1 MNIRK
6 DILQYNTRQGVAP
19 VLSDFFSNHL
29 NKLIE
34 IIDTI
39 FKTSCL
45 SLLGGILKT
54 MSISFAESTKKL
66 TINNREVIFSPALP
80 LSKNISYSNIWE
92 QMKSSF

>member
-34 IIDTI
+34 IGDETI
-39 FKTSCL
+39 YIILYNKAASLFNIL
-45 SLLGGILKT
+45 ISLLSGPI
-54 MSISFAESTKKL
+54 A
-66 TINNREVIFSPALP
+66 
-80 LSKNISYSNIWE
+80 
-92 QMKSSF
+92 